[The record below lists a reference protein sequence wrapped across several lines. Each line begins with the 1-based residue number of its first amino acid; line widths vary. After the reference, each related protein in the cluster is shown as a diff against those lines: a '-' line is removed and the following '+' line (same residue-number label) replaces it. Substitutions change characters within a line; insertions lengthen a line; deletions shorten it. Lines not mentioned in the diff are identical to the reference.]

1 MMINK
6 LNKQNF
12 IYQIIHYDSDTHK
25 QHYHTQFTNENK
37 S

>member
-1 MMINK
+1 MINK

-12 IYQIIHYDSDTHK
+12 IYQTIHYDSDTHK

>member
-1 MMINK
+1 MKKK

-12 IYQIIHYDSDTHK
+12 ICQIIHYDSDTHK
-25 QHYHTQFTNENK
+25 QHYHSQFTNENK